1 MTTNNKTRRVGVFID
16 AQNVFLTTQEV
27 YGQGRINYRRL
38 LEYLAESDRSAIF
51 TFSVFMCYDPD
62 NESQYRFLN
71 ALGLIGYRVISK
83 PIRKLPDGSVKANMD
98 MEMAIEV
105 LTQAPYLDEIVLITG
120 DGDFKALV
128 DRLCEMGKIVRVIG
142 PDRLTSPELIQACHQ
157 FMNLHRIEGILDAPE

>member
-1 MTTNNKTRRVGVFID
+1 MRRVGVFID

-38 LEYLAESDRSAIF
+38 MEYLSEDGGSI

-62 NESQYRFLN
+62 NKAQYSFLN
-71 ALGLIGYRVISK
+71 ALGLMGYRVISK

-105 LTQAPYLDEIVLITG
+105 LTQAPYLDEIVLISG

-128 DRLCEMGKIVRVIG
+128 DRLCGMGKVVRVIG
-142 PDRLTSPELIQACHQ
+142 PDRLTSPELIQAPVHQ
-157 FMNLHRIEGILDAPE
+157 PP